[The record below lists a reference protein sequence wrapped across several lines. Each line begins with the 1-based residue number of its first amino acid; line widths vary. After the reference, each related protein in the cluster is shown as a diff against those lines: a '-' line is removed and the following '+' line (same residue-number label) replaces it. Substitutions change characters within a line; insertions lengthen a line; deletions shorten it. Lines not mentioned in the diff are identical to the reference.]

1 MAIYYLDVDDE
12 ITSAA
17 ARIRGS
23 ADARIAIVMP
33 SGSRVATSRINFKL
47 LEREA
52 KQRNKQLA
60 IVAPDAQVR
69 SLAQSAFATSPLF
82 STSTLLVRVV
92 ALTPSLTVTATFA
105 APAPVLDGTVMCQR
119 HIELSSLRLASVL
132 VLASA

>member
-47 LEREA
+47 L
-52 KQRNKQLA
+52 
-60 IVAPDAQVR
+60 
-69 SLAQSAFATSPLF
+69 
-82 STSTLLVRVV
+82 
-92 ALTPSLTVTATFA
+92 
-105 APAPVLDGTVMCQR
+105 
-119 HIELSSLRLASVL
+119 
-132 VLASA
+132 